1 MKDLILEYIEK
12 KTELI
17 ELRDKIK
24 EETGVNLIELA
35 DYIQVNENIEI
46 LAAILDVE
54 IKTEMLNRDTKE
66 KYFYI
71 KDTRILEV

>member
-35 DYIQVNENIEI
+35 DYIQVP
-46 LAAILDVE
+46 
-54 IKTEMLNRDTKE
+54 
-66 KYFYI
+66 
-71 KDTRILEV
+71 